1 MGFPIDSKVLG
12 LREVIK
18 VNEGES
24 YRIPIY
30 QRPYS
35 WEEKNIKDFLGSI
48 FDAFKEVNEI
58 KSETNAKPVFFGT
71 IQLDRNKE
79 DKNTLDIVDGQ
90 QRLTTFLLFL
100 DVLQRNEKHPKE
112 YIDCSMVID
121 SKKLKEVLNDDNIKK
136 DSSKYYE
143 NRKLLKEEVEH
154 FEKEFKDKNEFYTE
168 LKNFVL
174 DNVYFVQLITEEM
187 DLSEVVSVFN
197 TINTTGLDLN
207 ATDIFKV
214 RYYNYLRGIDKTKD
228 WLEEI
233 NLCYQSIDDSNEKLG
248 KDGRTDQTK
257 FDMGWVLDIYKHII
271 CAEFGWGFS
280 EVSKSNQKFFDELF
294 KGIRLTEQSD
304 LSVLE
309 FDTFKHIVDGFID
322 YWRWIENV
330 RYNGEHPE
338 IAKEIFS
345 IYLVEKTRYKRYW
358 TIPFVVA
365 YFRAKGRDDWSDYY
379 IDSLKVNMHMFR
391 FFLIYTVINDRVIN
405 YVQNKV
411 CVECFKWFKEC
422 NTEEI
427 IKNIVENLLPPLPIS
442 GQLLPQ
448 VPNKEH
454 ETWKKFYGIIE
465 SGLFDNGSRV
475 HLVCT
480 LTALIDEV
488 NKGVKESDIY
498 EKFFNYEMI
507 KDPYDIEHIEARNN
521 FKDDKDNVDKF
532 NGIGNLTVL
541 ERSINRS
548 IKDEPVIDKNEEY
561 KKSKYAAVELVI
573 RKCKDKWDIERVEE
587 RAIEEIDKIER
598 FMEEELDFASGRKA

>member
-18 VNEGES
+18 VNEKERYS
-24 YRIPIY
+24 IPIY

-35 WEEKNIKDFLGSI
+35 WEEKNIKDFLESI

-71 IQLDRNKE
+71 IQLDLNK
-79 DKNTLDIVDGQ
+79 DDNTLDIVDGQ
-90 QRLTTFLLFL
+90 QRLTTFMLFL
-100 DVLQRNEKHPKE
+100 DLLQRNEKHPKE
-112 YIDCSMVID
+112 YIDCSMVIK
-121 SKKLKEVLNDDNIKK
+121 SEKLKEVLNDDNIKNT
-136 DSSKYYE
+136 SSKYYE
-143 NRKLLKEEVEH
+143 NRKLLKKEVEH

-214 RYYNYLRGIDKTKD
+214 RYYNYLRGIDNTKD
-228 WLEEI
+228 WLKEI
-233 NLCYQSIDDSNEKLG
+233 NSCYQSIDDSNEKLG

-294 KGIRLTEQSD
+294 KGTGLTEQSD

-309 FDTFKHIVDGFID
+309 FDTFKQIVDGFID

-379 IDSLKVNMHMFR
+379 IDSLKVNMYMFR
-391 FFLIYTVINDRVIN
+391 FFLIYTVVNDRVIN
-405 YVQNKV
+405 PVQNKV
-411 CVECFKWFKEC
+411 CDECFKWFKEC
-422 NTEEI
+422 NTGEI
-427 IKNIVENLLPPLPIS
+427 IGKIKSLLWSPVRSKDDKP
-442 GQLLPQ
+442 
-448 VPNKEH
+448 KEDFD
-454 ETWKKFYGIIE
+454 KIIK
-465 SGLFDNGSRV
+465 SGLFYNASRV

-480 LTALIDEV
+480 LSALLDEV
-488 NKGVKESDIY
+488 ANLGKSFICQENEIVISEQEIY
-498 EKFFNYEMI
+498 EKFFHYAIYE
-507 KDPYDIEHIEARNN
+507 KNKNPYDIEHIQARNN
-521 FKDDKDNVDKF
+521 FSDNSDEF
-532 NGIGNLTVL
+532 NGIGNLVVL
-541 ERSINRS
+541 DSHINKSIQDDAVS
-548 IKDEPVIDKNEEY
+548 EKITEY
-561 KKSKYAAVELVI
+561 KNSQYAAVRIEFMKEYESC
-573 RKCKDKWDIERVEE
+573 RDWDIECVGK
-587 RAIEEIDKIER
+587 RADEEIDKIKR
-598 FMEEELDFASGRKA
+598 FMDEE

>member
-12 LREVIK
+12 LRELIK
-18 VNEGES
+18 VNEGEGYS
-24 YRIPIY
+24 IPIY

-35 WEEKNIKDFLGSI
+35 WEEKNIKDFLASI
-48 FDAFKEVNEI
+48 FDAFKEVN
-58 KSETNAKPVFFGT
+58 KKDCKTNAKPVFFGT
-71 IQLDRNKE
+71 IQLDLNK
-79 DKNTLDIVDGQ
+79 DDNTLDIVDGQ

-100 DVLQRNEKHPKE
+100 DLLQRNEIHPKE
-112 YIDCSMVID
+112 YIDCSKVIK
-121 SKKLKEVLNDDNIKK
+121 SEKLKEVLSDDNIKNT
-136 DSSKYYE
+136 SSKYYE
-143 NRKLLKEEVEH
+143 NRKLLKKEVEH

-174 DNVYFVQLITEEM
+174 DNVYFVQLTTEEM

-214 RYYNYLRGIDKTKD
+214 RYYNYLRGIDNTKD
-228 WLEEI
+228 WLKEI
-233 NLCYQSIDDSNEKLG
+233 NSCYKSIDDSNEKLG

-294 KGIRLTEQSD
+294 KGTGLTEQSD

-309 FDTFKHIVDGFID
+309 FSTFKHIVDGFID

-365 YFRAKGRDDWSDYY
+365 YFRAKAEGKGWSDYY
-379 IDSLKVNMHMFR
+379 IDSLRVNMYMFR
-391 FFLIYTVINDRVIN
+391 FFLIYTVVNDRVIN
-405 YVQNKV
+405 PVQNKV
-411 CVECFKWFKEC
+411 CEECFKCFKEC
-422 NTEEI
+422 STGEI
-427 IKNIVENLLPPLPIS
+427 IGNIKSLLWSPVRSNEYNPCDD
-442 GQLLPQ
+442 
-448 VPNKEH
+448 
-454 ETWKKFYGIIE
+454 FYKTIKY
-465 SGLFDNGSRV
+465 GLFDNGSRV

-521 FKDDKDNVDKF
+521 FKDDKDNVDEF

-541 ERSINRS
+541 ERSINRG
-548 IKDEPVIDKNEEY
+548 IKDKSVRCKIKKY
-561 KKSKYAAVELVI
+561 KESKYAAVKAVRQEILD
-573 RKCKDKWDIERVEE
+573 KHKDKWDIECVMKKE
-587 RAIEEIDKIER
+587 IEEIKKIES
-598 FMEEELDFASGRKA
+598 FMDGK

>member
-18 VNEGES
+18 VNEGERYS
-24 YRIPIY
+24 IPIY

-35 WEEKNIKDFLGSI
+35 WEEKNIKDFLESI
-48 FDAFKEVNEI
+48 FDAFKEVNEE
-58 KSETNAKPVFFGT
+58 KCKANVKPVFFGT
-71 IQLDRNKE
+71 IQLDHNK
-79 DKNTLDIVDGQ
+79 DDNTLDIVDGQ

-100 DVLQRNEKHPKE
+100 DLLQRNEIHPKE
-112 YIDCSMVID
+112 YIDCSKVIK
-121 SKKLKEVLNDDNIKK
+121 SEKLKEVLNDDNIKNT
-136 DSSKYYE
+136 SLKYYE
-143 NRKLLKEEVEH
+143 NRKLLKKEVEH
-154 FEKEFKDKNEFYTE
+154 FEKEFKEKNEFYTE

-233 NLCYQSIDDSNEKLG
+233 NSCYQLIDDSNEKLG

-294 KGIRLTEQSD
+294 KGTSLTEQSD

-330 RYNGEHPE
+330 RFNGEHPE

-365 YFRAKGRDDWSDYY
+365 YFRAKAEGKGWSDYY
-379 IDSLKVNMHMFR
+379 VDSLRVNMYMFR
-391 FFLIYTVINDRVIN
+391 FFLIYTVVNDRVIN
-405 YVQNKV
+405 PVQNKV
-411 CVECFKWFKEC
+411 CDECFKWFKEC
-422 NTEEI
+422 STDDI
-427 IKNIVENLLPPLPIS
+427 IKNIKGMLWSSVRSEDHEP
-442 GQLLPQ
+442 
-448 VPNKEH
+448 KED
-454 ETWKKFYGIIE
+454 FYKIIK
-465 SGLFDNGSRV
+465 SGLFYNASRV
-475 HLVCT
+475 RLVCT
-480 LTALIDEV
+480 LSALLDEV
-488 NKGVKESDIY
+488 ANLGKSFICQENEIVISEQEIY
-498 EKFFNYEMI
+498 EKFFHYAIYE
-507 KDPYDIEHIEARNN
+507 KNKNPYDIEHIQARNN
-521 FKDDKDNVDKF
+521 FSDNSDEF
-532 NGIGNLTVL
+532 NGIGNLVVL
-541 ERSINRS
+541 DSHINKSIQDDAVS
-548 IKDEPVIDKNEEY
+548 EKITEY
-561 KKSKYAAVELVI
+561 KNSQYAAVRIEFMKEYESC
-573 RKCKDKWDIERVEE
+573 RDWDIDYVVK
-587 RAIEEIDKIER
+587 RADEEIDKIKR
-598 FMEEELDFASGRKA
+598 FMDEE